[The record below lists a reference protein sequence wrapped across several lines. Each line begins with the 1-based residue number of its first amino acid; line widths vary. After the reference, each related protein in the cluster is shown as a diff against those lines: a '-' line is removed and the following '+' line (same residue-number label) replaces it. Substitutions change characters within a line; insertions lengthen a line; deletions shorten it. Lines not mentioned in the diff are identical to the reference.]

1 VSTFQQISDYAKMI
15 NPFLAGM
22 LSLVTAYGDRHKGWK
37 LIGLLVSALFFFG
50 VGCLGVFV
58 R

>member
-1 VSTFQQISDYAKMI
+1 MI

-22 LSLVTAYGDRHKGWK
+22 LSLLIAYVDRHKRWK

-50 VGCLGVFV
+50 VGCLGIFV